1 MLTLLETN
9 QNIACLKNLM
19 WLLLLRGFV
28 ITGECIILV
37 SAVYVANYPIK
48 TDPIWTLISLS
59 VIATSLTWYRLH
71 VDYPV
76 RERELFFHLLIDVG
90 ILAGLLYFSGGG
102 TNPLIWFFL
111 LPLIVTATILPQI
124 YTWFMVALTS
134 AFYMLLIG
142 YHVPLPNL
150 PETTQRARI
159 PNSILELQTDYDLN
173 LHTFTLWFGYVLI
186 AGAVAYFVVEMTNTL
201 RERERRL
208 AEAREEALRDERVV
222 ALGTLAA
229 GAAHEMGTPL
239 GTIAILT
246 HELQKEYH
254 PERFK
259 DLHGKL
265 AIIRDQIDRCKEALS
280 VLSASAGQLRAES
293 GRLMPVR
300 AYVSE
305 VVHQWQ
311 KQQPRIQLNFRAS
324 GDEPAPNLVADR
336 TLTHA
341 LINILNNAAEVSPES
356 VEFNAQWTASSVI
369 LSILDR
375 GPGIDSKI
383 IESAGKIPVST
394 KKTGLGVGLFLA
406 KATITRLGGNVQFSA
421 RRDGGTSIRIT
432 LPLLPATPTSDAY
445 DEEKST

>member
-1 MLTLLETN
+1 MLTPFETN
-9 QNIACLKNLM
+9 RNLAALKNLK

-28 ITGECIILV
+28 ISGECIILV
-37 SAVYVANYPIK
+37 SAVYVANYPIHA
-48 TDPIWTLISLS
+48 DPIWTLISLS
-59 VIATSLTWYRLH
+59 VIVTSLTWYRLH

-76 RERELFFHLLIDVG
+76 FERELFFHLLIDVA
-90 ILAGLLYFSGGG
+90 IFAGLLYFSGGG

-124 YTWFMVALTS
+124 YTWFMVGLTS

-150 PETTQRARI
+150 PEPVQRADI
-159 PNSILELQTDYDLN
+159 PSSILELQPDYDLN

-208 AEAREEALRDERVV
+208 AQVREDALRDERVV

-246 HELQKEYH
+246 HELQQEYA

-259 DLHGKL
+259 DLNRKL

-280 VLSASAGQLRAES
+280 VLSASAGELRAES
-293 GRLMPVR
+293 GRVMAVS
-300 AYVSE
+300 AYVNE
-305 VVHQWQ
+305 VVRQWQ
-311 KQQPRIQLNFRAS
+311 KQQPQLTLKFESS
-324 GDEPAPNLVADR
+324 GYEPPPSLVADR

-341 LINILNNAAEVSPES
+341 LLNIMNNAAEASPDS
-356 VEFNAQWTASSVI
+356 VELAAHWNTSVLI
-369 LSILDR
+369 LTILDR
-375 GPGIDSKI
+375 GPGIDPKI
-383 IESAGKIPVST
+383 LENAGNNPVST
-394 KKTGLGVGLFLA
+394 KETGLGVGLFLA
-406 KATITRLGGNVQFSA
+406 KATISRLGGTLQFA
-421 RRDGGTSIRIT
+421 NREGRGTSIRIT
-432 LPLLPATPTSDAY
+432 LPLLSPSPTPNDHG
-445 DEEKST
+445 E